1 VDVAPA
7 AAEVVEVEV
16 VAAEAV
22 RDGVVEVVAG
32 VARRVA
38 AGERVHCECLL

>member
-1 VDVAPA
+1 VVEAL
-7 AAEVVEVEV
+7 AAEVVEVEA

-32 VARRVA
+32 ADRRVA
-38 AGERVHCECLL
+38 AGESARCEC